1 MSGVSG
7 VSGAEP
13 LLEVSRLTKVY
24 AREVGLLRRRRGEV
38 RALDGVSFEVLRGA
52 TLALVGESGCGKTTT
67 GLCIVRSEDPSGG
80 EVLYRAQPGG
90 AARDVV
96 RMDAAALRRVRREI
110 RMVFQDPFASLNA
123 RMTALRIV
131 GEPLINNGL
140 AGSPARL
147 QERVA
152 EMLRLVQLDPIYM
165 NRYPHSFSGGQR
177 QRLAF
182 ARAFILEPRLVIAD
196 EPVSALDVSV
206 QAQILNLMKRLQA
219 QRGTGYLF
227 IAHNLAVVRYLAER
241 VAIMYLGRIVELA
254 SRQEVF
260 TRPRHPYTELLL
272 NSSPNPDPAARK
284 LHLVRAGEIPAA
296 GARPPGCP
304 FHPRCP
310 YREPRCAV
318 EEPALEAS
326 GAGRGAGEHLV
337 ACHLHRRLTLR
348 APAAPG

>member
-1 MSGVSG
+1 MSGLVSG
-7 VSGAEP
+7 GQP
-13 LLEVSRLTKVY
+13 LLAVSRLTKVY
-24 AREVGLLRRRRGEV
+24 VRETGLLRRRGGEV
-38 RALDGVSFEVLRGA
+38 RAVDGVSLLVARGE

-67 GLCIVRSEDPSGG
+67 GLCIVRSEEPTGG
-80 EVLYRAQPGG
+80 EVLYTAQPG
-90 AARDVV
+90 ARARDVLKL
-96 RMDAAALRRVRREI
+96 AADELRGVRREI

-140 AGSPARL
+140 ARSAAAL

-182 ARAFILEPRLVIAD
+182 ARAFILQPKLVIAD

-219 QRGTGYLF
+219 QRATSYLF
-227 IAHNLAVVRYLAER
+227 IAHNLAVVRYLSER

-254 SRQEVF
+254 SRREVF
-260 TRPRHPYTELLL
+260 SRPRHPYTELLL
-272 NSSPNPDPAARK
+272 AASPNPDPTARK
-284 LHLVRAGEIPAA
+284 LHLVRAGEVPSS
-296 GARPPGCP
+296 GARPSGCP

-310 YREPRCAV
+310 YREPRCAAEAPEL
-318 EEPALEAS
+318 EES
-326 GAGRGAGEHLV
+326 GAGGGESHLV

-348 APAAPG
+348 APGAG